1 MSKMGDL
8 VLEIQERLTD
18 GESVYAIAESLKVP
32 VDMVA
37 DVDADM
43 VSYDE
48 YVAENYEYEPTEYDE
63 WMDFDPD
70 C

>member
-18 GESVYAIAESLKVP
+18 GESVYAIAEILKVP

>member
-1 MSKMGDL
+1 MSKMGDM
-8 VLEIQERLTD
+8 VLEIQERLID
-18 GESVYAIAESLKVP
+18 GDSVYTVAESLKLP
-32 VDMVA
+32 TDMVQDVA
-37 DVDADM
+37 DDM
-43 VSYDE
+43 KLYDD

>member
-18 GESVYAIAESLKVP
+18 GESVYAIAEILKVP

-63 WMDFDPD
+63 WMDFDSD